1 MTVTLIGVDCLDA
14 LILESISKA
23 MSTLTYKQCEGLND
37 LLIRIKESDY
47 LFKLSEVD
55 IENDEIIFYYA
66 ST

>member
-14 LILESISKA
+14 PILESISRA
-23 MSTLTYKQCEGLND
+23 MSQITYKQCESLAD
-37 LLIRIKESDY
+37 VLIKIKESDY